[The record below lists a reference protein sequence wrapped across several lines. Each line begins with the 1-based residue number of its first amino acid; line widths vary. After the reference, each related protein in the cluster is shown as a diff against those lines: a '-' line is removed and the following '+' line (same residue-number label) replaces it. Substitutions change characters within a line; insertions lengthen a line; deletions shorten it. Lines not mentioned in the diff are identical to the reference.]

1 MRNSKYIKLIET
13 LTGINNRWHSLS
25 LVINTNCMK
34 TSLWESSLVW
44 VQGKLWWQ
52 SPKFL
57 ALFFLL
63 SSPAWLVAPLPKFSP
78 SLHKWAYLQAIWLQ
92 DPNFLMIN
100 NHFSSPLSPVLG
112 FHHFFLEDDI
122 LFKFLWTWR
131 VVRFLMMAN
140 SYIVSNYSLI
150 LNSILVTGS
159 LYCGLYV
166 GLLCHSQSDWVS

>member
-1 MRNSKYIKLIET
+1 MTNSKYIKLIET
-13 LTGINNRWHSLS
+13 LTGINNRWRSLS

-34 TSLWESSLVW
+34 TSLWEGSLVW

-78 SLHKWAYLQAIWLQ
+78 SLPKWAYFQAIWQQ

-112 FHHFFLEDDI
+112 FHHFLLEDDI

-140 SYIVSNYSLI
+140 SYIVSNNSLI

-166 GLLCHSQSDWVS
+166 GLLCHSQSDLVS